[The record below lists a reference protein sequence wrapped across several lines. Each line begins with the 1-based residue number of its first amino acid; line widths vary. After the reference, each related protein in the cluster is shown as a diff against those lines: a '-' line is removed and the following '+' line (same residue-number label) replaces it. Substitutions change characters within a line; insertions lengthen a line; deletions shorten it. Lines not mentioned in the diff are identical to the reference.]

1 MIELLMWVLEVGFYS
16 LLVWHSLPFIQTLL
30 TDIKLWRN
38 DRRAARAVA
47 YAKAMRR

>member
-1 MIELLMWVLEVGFYS
+1 MVDLLLWMLEVGFYC

-38 DRRAARAVA
+38 DRRAARAIE
-47 YAKAMRR
+47 YAEEMRR